1 MRLCV
6 NLALR
11 LRAVY
16 QEEALKPIAIVLVSL
31 AAASVLSA
39 CGTSPSFQPPL
50 QTRTGLS
57 ASSQAPAGYYRD
69 TQGLEGRE
77 LLRTLA
83 GLVSRHKVL
92 GYDLAR
98 DVMFA
103 DVDDLDDDDVVE
115 CDYTDRKLAGV
126 TDRRSAYQDGK
137 GFNAEHTWPQSL
149 GAVGAA
155 KSDLHHLFPTD
166 CHANSKRSSFP
177 FGEVVNVV
185 WSQGGSKLGR
195 DSRGMMVFEPRDE
208 QKGNTARA
216 LFYFY
221 TVYGN
226 QANLSNFRVEQETLM
241 KWHRQDPVSTLER
254 DRNDAVYRYQGN
266 RNPFVDH
273 PEFVQAV
280 GTFMANLT
288 LPAFLVR

>member
-1 MRLCV
+1 M
-6 NLALR
+6 
-11 LRAVY
+11 
-16 QEEALKPIAIVLVSL
+16 KPIAIALVSL
-31 AAASVLSA
+31 AAVSVLSA
-39 CGTSPSFQPPL
+39 CGTSPGLQPSFQS
-50 QTRTGLS
+50 RAGLS
-57 ASSQAPAGYYRD
+57 ASSLAPGEYYRD
-69 TQGLEGRE
+69 AQGLQGGD

-83 GLVSRHKVL
+83 GIVSRHKVL
-92 GYDLAR
+92 SYDRAR

-126 TDRRSAYQDGK
+126 TDRRSAYREGK

-149 GAVGAA
+149 GAVGSA

-185 WSQGGSKLGR
+185 WSEGGSKLGR
-195 DSRGMMVFEPRDE
+195 DSRGRMVFEPRDE

-221 TVYGN
+221 TVYGK
-226 QANLSNFRVEQETLM
+226 QANLSNFRVEQETLV
-241 KWHRQDPVSTLER
+241 KWHRQDPVTSLDRE
-254 DRNDAVYRYQGN
+254 RNDAVYRYQGN

-280 GTFMANLT
+280 GTFMANLD